1 VSALAD
7 VQRALNAI
15 RSITSEEQA
24 ALRLEVLRLMATMI
38 AEEARD
44 IEGVKVKTAQPKR
57 AKQLPTVPIPKSAN
71 TPKPTQAAQT
81 QQTSAQQVSQQDFEP
96 IQAIKP
102 IAPK

>member
-1 VSALAD
+1 MTALAD

-24 ALRLEVLRLMATMI
+24 AVRLEVLRLMATVI
-38 AEEARD
+38 ADEARD

-57 AKQLPTVPIPKSAN
+57 AKQLPTLPIPKSAN
-71 TPKPTQAAQT
+71 TPKPTQTAPT
-81 QQTSAQQVSQQDFEP
+81 QQDFEP

>member
-24 ALRLEVLRLMATMI
+24 AVRLEVLRLMATVI
-38 AEEARD
+38 ADEARD

-57 AKQLPTVPIPKSAN
+57 AKQLPTLPISKSAN
-71 TPKPTQAAQT
+71 SPKPTQVAST
-81 QQTSAQQVSQQDFEP
+81 PQVSQQDFEP

>member
-1 VSALAD
+1 MTALAD

-24 ALRLEVLRLMATMI
+24 AVRLEVLRLMATVI
-38 AEEARD
+38 ADEARD

-57 AKQLPTVPIPKSAN
+57 AKQLPTLPISKSAN
-71 TPKPTQAAQT
+71 SPKPTQVAST
-81 QQTSAQQVSQQDFEP
+81 PQVSQQDFEP

>member
-24 ALRLEVLRLMATMI
+24 AVRLEVLRLMATMI
-38 AEEARD
+38 ADEARD
-44 IEGVKVKTAQPKR
+44 IEGVKVKTAKR
-57 AKQLPTVPIPKSAN
+57 VKPLPTLPIHKSTN
-71 TPKPTQAAQT
+71 TPKPTQALPT
-81 QQTSAQQVSQQDFEP
+81 QQVSQQDLQP
-96 IQAIKP
+96 IQPQAP